1 MSADL
6 LTPLWHPDAALPHLD
21 AQGWERLLRQARLGA
36 LVPRVAMRFD
46 TQGGLGRLPDGPRH
60 HLENGLRLAQ
70 RQVQAVRW
78 EVERIRRAVAPTGT
92 PVVLLKGAAYLLAG
106 LPAAQGRLFA
116 DIDILVPRDRLE
128 IVEVALLGAGWVSR
142 ERDRY
147 NQRYYRVW
155 MHELPPLEHVKR
167 STVIDV
173 HHTIT
178 PPTSSFNVDGRLL
191 LAQSRPLAGHEGLA
205 VLQPVDM
212 LLHSMVHLFQ
222 EGDFDHGLRD
232 LIDMHAL
239 LVHFEAQDTGFWPQL
254 TARARQL
261 GLGVPLVQALDQL
274 QRLFAVRIPAEV
286 VGDVAALHPRP
297 LQRSLMRRAV
307 GRALTPPTPEC
318 RRPGDGLLRW
328 LLYVRSHWLRMPLHL
343 LVPHLVRKAWMR
355 HFPGKTGD
363 EAGA

>member
-6 LTPLWHPDAALPHLD
+6 LTPLWRPDAAMPDLD
-21 AQGWERLLRQARLGA
+21 AGGWERLLRQARLGA

-46 TQGGLGRLPDGPRH
+46 AHGGLDRVPAGPRQ
-60 HLENGLRLAQ
+60 HLENGMRLAA

-128 IVEVALLGAGWVSR
+128 IVELALLGAGWVSR

-178 PPTSSFNVDGRLL
+178 PPTSSFNVDGQLL
-191 LAQSRPLAGHEGLA
+191 LSQSRALPGHDGLA

-239 LVHFEAQDTGFWPQL
+239 LLHFEAQDAGFWPQL

-274 QRLFAVRIPAEV
+274 QRLFEVRIPAAVAGEV
-286 VGDVAALHPRP
+286 ADLHPHP
-297 LQRSLMRRAV
+297 LRRRLMYRAV
-307 GRALTPPTPEC
+307 GRALTPAAPEC
-318 RRPGDGLLRW
+318 HRPGDGLLRW

-355 HFPGKTGD
+355 HFPDKPGD
-363 EAGA
+363 AAGA

>member
-261 GLGVPLVQALDQL
+261 GLGVPLVQALDHVASGQVWVGESLLSRLLSDVTRRLEPKAGWESTLTSREVEVAQRASLGHSNQL
-274 QRLFAVRIPAEV
+274 IANDLGITERTVRAHLQAVFEKLNVTDRLML
-286 VGDVAALHPRP
+286 ALKVHGI
-297 LQRSLMRRAV
+297 A
-307 GRALTPPTPEC
+307 
-318 RRPGDGLLRW
+318 
-328 LLYVRSHWLRMPLHL
+328 
-343 LVPHLVRKAWMR
+343 
-355 HFPGKTGD
+355 
-363 EAGA
+363 